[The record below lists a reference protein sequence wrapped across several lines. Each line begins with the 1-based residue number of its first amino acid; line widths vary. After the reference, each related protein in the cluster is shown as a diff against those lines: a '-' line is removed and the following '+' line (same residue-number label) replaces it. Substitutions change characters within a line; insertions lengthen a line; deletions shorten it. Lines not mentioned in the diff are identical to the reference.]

1 VRSARSRSEPSYD
14 FLSKK
19 KDGHVGYS
27 RLMELRTEVELALG
41 AKVDRRGYHDFI
53 LAQGLVPPRLLRDA
67 VMHEYVNRTM
77 R

>member
-1 VRSARSRSEPSYD
+1 
-14 FLSKK
+14 
-19 KDGHVGYS
+19 
-27 RLMELRTEVELALG
+27 MELRTEVELALG